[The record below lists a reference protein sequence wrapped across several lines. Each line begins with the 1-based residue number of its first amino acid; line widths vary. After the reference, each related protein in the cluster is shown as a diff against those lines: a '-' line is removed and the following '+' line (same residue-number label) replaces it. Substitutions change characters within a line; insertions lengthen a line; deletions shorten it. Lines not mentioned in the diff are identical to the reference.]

1 MRVTVK
7 DVTKRFGTTIALE
20 NVSLAVGD
28 GELVA
33 LVGPSGCGKTT
44 LLRLIAGFEAPDA
57 GDILFDGRSVLG
69 VPPERRGIGLVF
81 QNYALFPH
89 MTVFQNVAYG
99 LKFRPTPPT
108 PFPKREGGPDFV
120 WTVCRA
126 AKGGTVSGP
135 GEAWRVRELLE
146 LVGLAGL
153 EDRMPSELSAGQ
165 QQRVALARALAP
177 NPKVLL
183 LDEPL
188 SALDAKLR
196 ERLRLEIKRIQR
208 ALTIT
213 TLYVTHD
220 QEEAL
225 AVADRVAVMSI
236 AHLEQIGTP
245 QEVYNAPAT
254 EFVARFIGRG
264 NILPGELV
272 GADAQHVLVR
282 PERIRLNQSADHI
295 LAGKIIAM
303 EFAGDAV
310 WLHVDVSGTALI
322 VKARSLDQALHEGD
336 VVHLGINTSDCY
348 ILPSD
353 RRSPPTR

>member
-20 NVSLAVGD
+20 NVSLEVGD

-57 GDILFDGRSVLG
+57 GDILFNGRSVLG

-99 LKFRPTPPT
+99 LKFQTSSGLYTLPPSAA
-108 PFPKREGGPDFV
+108 RR
-120 WTVCRA
+120 TVQ
-126 AKGGTVSGP
+126 AKP
-135 GEAWRVRELLE
+135 GELLE
-146 LVGLAGL
+146 LVGLSGL

-177 NPKVLL
+177 NPQVLL

-196 ERLRLEIKRIQR
+196 ERLRLEIKKIQR
-208 ALTIT
+208 TLKIT
-213 TLYVTHD
+213 TIYVTHD

-225 AVADRVAVMSI
+225 AVADRVAVMSV

-245 QEVYNAPAT
+245 REVYNTPAT

-272 GADAQHVLVR
+272 GADAKHVLVR
-282 PERIRLNQSADHI
+282 PERIRLNQSADYT
-295 LAGKIIAM
+295 LSGKIIAM
-303 EFAGDAV
+303 EFVGDTL

-322 VKARSLDQALHEGD
+322 VRAYSLDQALHEGD
-336 VVHLGINTSDCY
+336 VVQLGIDRSDLY

-353 RRSPPTR
+353 RRSPPTRSQAPSPR

>member
-20 NVSLAVGD
+20 NVSLEVGD

-81 QNYALFPH
+81 QNYALFAH

-99 LKFRPTPPT
+99 LKFQTSSGLFAFASHRL
-108 PFPKREGGPDFV
+108 
-120 WTVCRA
+120 
-126 AKGGTVSGP
+126 AKTSGP

-146 LVGLAGL
+146 LVGLSGL

-177 NPKVLL
+177 NPQVLL

-196 ERLRLEIKRIQR
+196 ERLRLEIKKIQR
-208 ALTIT
+208 TLKIT
-213 TLYVTHD
+213 TIYVTHD

-225 AVADRVAVMSI
+225 AVGGSRRGHERRSSGADRD
-236 AHLEQIGTP
+236 P
-245 QEVYNAPAT
+245 QEKSTTP
-254 EFVARFIGRG
+254 RR
-264 NILPGELV
+264 
-272 GADAQHVLVR
+272 
-282 PERIRLNQSADHI
+282 
-295 LAGKIIAM
+295 
-303 EFAGDAV
+303 
-310 WLHVDVSGTALI
+310 
-322 VKARSLDQALHEGD
+322 RSLWRASSAG
-336 VVHLGINTSDCY
+336 GISSQGSSWAQTPSTCSCDLSGFASINLQIIRSRERSSRWS
-348 ILPSD
+348 LPEMPSG
-353 RRSPPTR
+353 ST

>member
-20 NVSLAVGD
+20 NVSLEVGD

-44 LLRLIAGFEAPDA
+44 LLRLIAGFEAPDV

-99 LKFRPTPPT
+99 LKFRPNPPT
-108 PFPKREGGPDFV
+108 PFPKREGGAPLPHPFPL
-120 WTVCRA
+120 RLRR
-126 AKGGTVSGP
+126 GSGR
-135 GEAWRVRELLE
+135 GKRGRGRGRVRELLE
-146 LVGLAGL
+146 LVGLSGL

-177 NPKVLL
+177 NPQVLL

-196 ERLRLEIKRIQR
+196 ERLRLEIKKIQR
-208 ALTIT
+208 TLKIT
-213 TLYVTHD
+213 TVYVTHD

-225 AVADRVAVMSI
+225 AVADRVAVMSV

-245 QEVYNAPAT
+245 HEVYNTPAT

-272 GADAQHVLVR
+272 GADAKHVLVR
-282 PERIRLNQSADHI
+282 PERIRLNQSADYT
-295 LAGKIIAM
+295 LLGKIIAM
-303 EFAGDAV
+303 EFAGDAL
-310 WLHVDVSGTALI
+310 WLHIDVSGTALI
-322 VKARSLDQALHEGD
+322 VRAPSLALREGD
-336 VVHLGINTSDCY
+336 VVQLGIDRSDLY

-353 RRSPPTR
+353 RRSPPTP

>member
-20 NVSLAVGD
+20 NVSLEVGD

-44 LLRLIAGFEAPDA
+44 LLRLIAGFEAPDV

-99 LKFRPTPPT
+99 LKFQTSSGLFAFASHRL
-108 PFPKREGGPDFV
+108 
-120 WTVCRA
+120 
-126 AKGGTVSGP
+126 AKTSGP

-146 LVGLAGL
+146 LVGLSGL

-177 NPKVLL
+177 NPQVLL

-196 ERLRLEIKRIQR
+196 ERLRLEIKKIQR
-208 ALTIT
+208 TLKIT
-213 TLYVTHD
+213 TIYVTHD

-225 AVADRVAVMSI
+225 AVADRVAVMSV

-245 QEVYNAPAT
+245 REVYNTPAT

-272 GADAQHVLVR
+272 GADAKHVLVR
-282 PERIRLNQSADHI
+282 PERIRLNQSADYT
-295 LAGKIIAM
+295 LSGKIIAM
-303 EFAGDAV
+303 EFAGDAL

-322 VKARSLDQALHEGD
+322 VRASSLDQALHEGD
-336 VVHLGINTSDCY
+336 VVQLGIDRSDLY

-353 RRSPPTR
+353 RRSPPTRSQAPSPR